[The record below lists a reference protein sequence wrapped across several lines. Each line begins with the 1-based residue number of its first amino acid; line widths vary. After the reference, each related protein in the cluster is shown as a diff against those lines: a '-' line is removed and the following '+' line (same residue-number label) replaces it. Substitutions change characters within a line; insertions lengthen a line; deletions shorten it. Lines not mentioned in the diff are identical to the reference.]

1 MNNNY
6 KINYQNGGG
15 TKYKKN
21 VSEPWFTLISLGIKT
36 VEGRLNKGDFKN
48 FNKGDVITW
57 TNNDFNFRSVKTKII
72 RKTKYNSFEDYLQNE
87 NLKNTLPSIYNL
99 EDGVNIYRK
108 YYTKED
114 ENKYGIIALQLEKL
128 NDI

>member
-36 VEGRLNKGDFKN
+36 IEGRLNKGDFKEIN
-48 FNKGDVITW
+48 EGDVIKW
-57 TNNDFNFRSVKTKII
+57 TNNDFNFT
-72 RKTKYNSFEDYLQNE
+72 RKNFYNEHKYD
-87 NLKNTLPSIYNL
+87 
-99 EDGVNIYRK
+99 
-108 YYTKED
+108 
-114 ENKYGIIALQLEKL
+114 
-128 NDI
+128 